1 MILHI
6 VRSGETI
13 KMIADNYQCELSD
26 ITSNNLHITD
36 FKNLKPGMKLKIPF
50 LTKPIMEVLE
60 ETESFISD
68 YYPTLNT
75 DFKETKNKD
84 EVVKEES
91 VTLDVVKMEEN
102 IAEDSKVIDEE
113 VPILRK
119 EETANKVV
127 EDNNTVIKSKIP
139 YYVNVIPKIDQKY
152 IKKI

>member
-1 MILHI
+1 
-6 VRSGETI
+6 
-13 KMIADNYQCELSD
+13 MIADNYQCELSD

-75 DFKETKNKD
+75 EFKETKNKD

-91 VTLDVVKMEEN
+91 ITEDVVVKEEN
-102 IAEDSKVIDEE
+102 ITEDTAVIDEE
-113 VPILRK
+113 TPILRK
-119 EETANKVV
+119 EETVNKVI
-127 EDNNTVIKSKIP
+127 EDNTVIKSKIP
-139 YYVNVIPKIDQKY
+139 YYGNVIPKIDQKY

>member
-1 MILHI
+1 
-6 VRSGETI
+6 
-13 KMIADNYQCELSD
+13 MIADNYQCELSD

-36 FKNLKPGMKLKIPF
+36 FKNLKPGMTLKIPF

-102 IAEDSKVIDEE
+102 ITEDSKVIDEE

-139 YYVNVIPKIDQKY
+139 YYGNVIPKIDEKY

>member
-1 MILHI
+1 
-6 VRSGETI
+6 
-13 KMIADNYQCELSD
+13 MIADNYQCELSD

-75 DFKETKNKD
+75 EFKETKNKD
-84 EVVKEES
+84 VVKQEESITEDLVVKEE
-91 VTLDVVKMEEN
+91 N
-102 IAEDSKVIDEE
+102 ITEDTAVIDEE
-113 VPILRK
+113 TPILRK
-119 EETANKVV
+119 EETVNKVI
-127 EDNNTVIKSKIP
+127 EDNTVIKSKIP
-139 YYVNVIPKIDQKY
+139 YYGNVIPKIDQKY

>member
-1 MILHI
+1 
-6 VRSGETI
+6 
-13 KMIADNYQCELSD
+13 MIADNYQCELSD

-84 EVVKEES
+84 EVKHEESINEDVVVKEENITEGTT
-91 VTLDVVKMEEN
+91 VIEE
-102 IAEDSKVIDEE
+102 ET
-113 VPILRK
+113 PILRK
-119 EETANKVV
+119 EETVNKVS

-139 YYVNVIPKIDQKY
+139 YYGNVVPKIDQKY

>member
-1 MILHI
+1 
-6 VRSGETI
+6 
-13 KMIADNYQCELSD
+13 MIADNYQCEISD

-139 YYVNVIPKIDQKY
+139 YYGNVIPKIDEKY

>member
-1 MILHI
+1 
-6 VRSGETI
+6 
-13 KMIADNYQCELSD
+13 MIADNYQCEISD

-68 YYPTLNT
+68 YYPTLNAE
-75 DFKETKNKD
+75 FKETKNKD

-91 VTLDVVKMEEN
+91 ITEDVNVL
-102 IAEDSKVIDEE
+102 DEE
-113 VPILRK
+113 VTIERK
-119 EETANKVV
+119 EDIVNKVI
-127 EDNNTVIKSKIP
+127 EDNNTVIKNKIP
-139 YYVNVIPKIDQKY
+139 YYGNVIPKIDQKY

>member
-1 MILHI
+1 
-6 VRSGETI
+6 
-13 KMIADNYQCELSD
+13 MIADNYQCELSD

-102 IAEDSKVIDEE
+102 ITEDSKVIDEDI
-113 VPILRK
+113 PILRK
-119 EETANKVV
+119 EETVNKVV
-127 EDNNTVIKSKIP
+127 EDNTVIKSKIP
-139 YYVNVIPKIDQKY
+139 YYGNVIPKIDQKY

>member
-1 MILHI
+1 
-6 VRSGETI
+6 
-13 KMIADNYQCELSD
+13 MIADNYQCELSD

-139 YYVNVIPKIDQKY
+139 YYGNVIPKIDQKY

>member
-102 IAEDSKVIDEE
+102 ITEDSKVIDEE

-119 EETANKVV
+119 EETVNKVI
-127 EDNNTVIKSKIP
+127 EDNNTFIKSKIP
-139 YYVNVIPKIDQKY
+139 YYGNVIPKIDQKY

>member
-1 MILHI
+1 
-6 VRSGETI
+6 
-13 KMIADNYQCELSD
+13 MIADNYQCELSD

-102 IAEDSKVIDEE
+102 ITEDSKVIDEE

-119 EETANKVV
+119 EETVNKVS
-127 EDNNTVIKSKIP
+127 EDNNTVIKNKIP
-139 YYVNVIPKIDQKY
+139 YYGNVVPKIDQKY

>member
-1 MILHI
+1 
-6 VRSGETI
+6 
-13 KMIADNYQCELSD
+13 MIADNYQCELSD

-75 DFKETKNKD
+75 DFKETKNK
-84 EVVKEES
+84 VVKEES
-91 VTLDVVKMEEN
+91 ITKDVVVKEEN
-102 IAEDSKVIDEE
+102 ITIDTKGIEE
-113 VPILRK
+113 ETPILRK
-119 EETANKVV
+119 EETVNEVI
-127 EDNNTVIKSKIP
+127 EDNNTVIRNKIP
-139 YYVNVIPKIDQKY
+139 YYGNVIPKIDQKY

>member
-1 MILHI
+1 
-6 VRSGETI
+6 
-13 KMIADNYQCELSD
+13 MIADNYQCEISD

-102 IAEDSKVIDEE
+102 ITEDSKVIDEDI
-113 VPILRK
+113 PILRK
-119 EETANKVV
+119 EETVNKVV
-127 EDNNTVIKSKIP
+127 EDNTVIKSKIP
-139 YYVNVIPKIDQKY
+139 YYGNVIPKIDQKY

>member
-1 MILHI
+1 
-6 VRSGETI
+6 
-13 KMIADNYQCELSD
+13 MIADNYQCEISD

-119 EETANKVV
+119 EEAVNKVI
-127 EDNNTVIKSKIP
+127 EDNNTFIKSKIP
-139 YYVNVIPKIDQKY
+139 YYGNVIPKIDEKY

>member
-1 MILHI
+1 
-6 VRSGETI
+6 
-13 KMIADNYQCELSD
+13 MIADNYQCELSD

-102 IAEDSKVIDEE
+102 ITEDSKVIDEDI
-113 VPILRK
+113 PILRK
-119 EETANKVV
+119 EETVNKVI

-139 YYVNVIPKIDQKY
+139 
-152 IKKI
+152 

>member
-1 MILHI
+1 
-6 VRSGETI
+6 
-13 KMIADNYQCELSD
+13 MIADNYQCEISD

-75 DFKETKNKD
+75 EFKETKNKD

-91 VTLDVVKMEEN
+91 ITEDVNVL
-102 IAEDSKVIDEE
+102 DEE
-113 VPILRK
+113 VTIERK
-119 EETANKVV
+119 EDIVNKVV
-127 EDNNTVIKSKIP
+127 EDNNTVIKNKIP
-139 YYVNVIPKIDQKY
+139 YYGNVIPKIDQKY

>member
-1 MILHI
+1 
-6 VRSGETI
+6 
-13 KMIADNYQCELSD
+13 MIADNYQCELSD

-119 EETANKVV
+119 EETANKVI

-139 YYVNVIPKIDQKY
+139 YYGNVIPKIDEKY

>member
-1 MILHI
+1 
-6 VRSGETI
+6 
-13 KMIADNYQCELSD
+13 MIADNYQCEISD

-91 VTLDVVKMEEN
+91 ITEDVVVKEEN
-102 IAEDSKVIDEE
+102 ITDVNKVIEE
-113 VPILRK
+113 ETPILRK
-119 EETANKVV
+119 EETVNKII
-127 EDNNTVIKSKIP
+127 EDNNTVIKNKIP
-139 YYVNVIPKIDQKY
+139 YYGNVIPKIDQKY

>member
-1 MILHI
+1 
-6 VRSGETI
+6 
-13 KMIADNYQCELSD
+13 MIADNYQCELSD

-75 DFKETKNKD
+75 EFKETKNKD
-84 EVVKEES
+84 EVVKEE
-91 VTLDVVKMEEN
+91 N
-102 IAEDSKVIDEE
+102 ITDDSKVIEDET
-113 VPILRK
+113 PILRK

-127 EDNNTVIKSKIP
+127 EDNNTFIKSKIP
-139 YYVNVIPKIDQKY
+139 YYGNVIPNIDEKY

>member
-1 MILHI
+1 
-6 VRSGETI
+6 
-13 KMIADNYQCELSD
+13 MIADNYQCELSD

-139 YYVNVIPKIDQKY
+139 YYGNVIPKIDEKY

>member
-1 MILHI
+1 
-6 VRSGETI
+6 
-13 KMIADNYQCELSD
+13 MIADNYQCELSD

-119 EETANKVV
+119 EETVNKVI
-127 EDNNTVIKSKIP
+127 EDNNTFIKSKIP
-139 YYVNVIPKIDQKY
+139 YYGNVIPNIDEKY

>member
-139 YYVNVIPKIDQKY
+139 YYGNVIPKIDEKY